1 MRSVCIE
8 IFVSDIDCGGLP
20 DLDHG
25 RVTLENKRTTYGGI
39 AVYTCHENYTLIG
52 REKRT
57 CGDHGVWSDKTPE
70 CLLDWC
76 PDPPEINGGV
86 VRASGHRAGDT
97 ATYICQAGY
106 ILFGQGVLS
115 CGLGGEWSGK
125 APSCKYVDC
134 GSPPNIDNGRYN
146 LLNGST
152 TVDSAIEYSCND
164 DYWLDGQRIQKCTR
178 EGKWSADAP
187 SCECK

>member
-1 MRSVCIE
+1 MYS
-8 IFVSDIDCGGLP
+8 
-20 DLDHG
+20 
-25 RVTLENKRTTYGGI
+25 
-39 AVYTCHENYTLIG
+39 CHENYTLIG

-57 CGDHGVWSDKTPE
+57 CGDHGVWSDSTPE

-76 PDPPEINGGV
+76 PNPPEINGGV
-86 VRASGHRAGDT
+86 VRVSGHRAGDT

-115 CGLGGEWSGK
+115 CGLGGEWNGK

-134 GSPPNIDNGRYN
+134 GSPPNIDNGRYA

-164 DYWLDGQRIQKCTR
+164 DYWLDGQRIQKCNR

-187 SCECK
+187 SCECKYIKDNKDINNHCIV

>member
-1 MRSVCIE
+1 M
-8 IFVSDIDCGGLP
+8 P
-20 DLDHG
+20 HG
-25 RVTLENKRTTYGGI
+25 IVNLEDKRTTYGANAI
-39 AVYTCHENYTLIG
+39 YSCHENYTLIG

-57 CGDHGVWSDKTPE
+57 CGDHGVWSDNTPE

-76 PDPPEINGGV
+76 PNPPEINGGV
-86 VRASGHRAGDT
+86 VRVSGHRAGDT

-106 ILFGQGVLS
+106 ILFGQGVIS

-187 SCECK
+187 SCECKYAII